1 MCVDVND
8 VVTVVVDDVV
18 NDDDA
23 DVVAVLVL
31 VMVTDVVIEL
41 VGVVVSEDVPV
52 VVPDV
57 VMVVVGVVCSH
68 SVKVPS
74 FRDIIARLTIS
85 MFAVQASSD
94 VVARYPAIEQP
105 SPGATVD
112 LEYSVMRLLSTVSD
126 ALQFTVSLTMTMPFT
141 ALSVSHSKFAE
152 KLPLSH
158 DSRS

>member
-57 VMVVVGVVCSH
+57 AMVVVGVVCSH

-74 FRDIIARLTIS
+74 FRDAIARLIIS
-85 MFAVQASSD
+85 MSAVQASSD
-94 VVARYPAIEQP
+94 VVARHPAIEQP
-105 SPGATVD
+105 SPGAKGVGSG
-112 LEYSVMRLLSTVSD
+112 LRSQISPPARRIC
-126 ALQFTVSLTMTMPFT
+126 ALR
-141 ALSVSHSKFAE
+141 AAC
-152 KLPLSH
+152 
-158 DSRS
+158 